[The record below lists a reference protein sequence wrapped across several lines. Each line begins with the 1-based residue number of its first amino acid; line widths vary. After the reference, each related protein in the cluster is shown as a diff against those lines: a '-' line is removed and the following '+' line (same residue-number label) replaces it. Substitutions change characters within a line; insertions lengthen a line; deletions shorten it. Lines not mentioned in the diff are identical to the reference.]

1 MGAETSKGFR
11 APFLST
17 AFDYIPYHY
26 LGDIVEDSL
35 FLSEN
40 AQLSARIIENNIKF
54 SGLDKKYSTF
64 RIYPRGPPPFL
75 KTCLP
80 IFQKRRKQKC
90 NSAMMELVQKI

>member
-64 RIYPRGPPPFL
+64 RIYPRGPLQIPDERRSHSEMSGV
-75 KTCLP
+75 P
-80 IFQKRRKQKC
+80 IPKQT
-90 NSAMMELVQKI
+90 A